1 MGWRGLQGERR
12 ARRGRLGPVHLG
24 YGEARGHF
32 EVKFKGQSEAGLSEQ
47 APEQEAVLGLWPGL
61 GPRCQN

>member
-1 MGWRGLQGERR
+1 MEGGGVQGERQ

-24 YGEARGHF
+24 YGEARGHS

-47 APEQEAVLGLWPGL
+47 APEQEAVLRLWPGL
-61 GPRCQN
+61 GLRCQN